1 MILSSSSSS
10 LAFANGCVGLC
21 ATVIQY
27 DFVSAENSPGAWVRG
42 KKIHSF
48 FFFSSFI
55 SEKSCS
61 KMSAN

>member
-1 MILSSSSSS
+1 MILSSLLSS

-27 DFVSAENSPGAWVRG
+27 DFVSAEKLPGAWVRE
-42 KKIHSF
+42 KKYTR
-48 FFFSSFI
+48 FFSSFI

-61 KMSAN
+61 KMSANRK